1 MKRQCVGQFVGL
13 PSVPRVS
20 GATCR
25 RWSLLL
31 LPFAASRISQVF
43 WSERERLVG
52 AVGIELRATLRARK
66 LLILINEE
74 TVKNCEFA
82 QVRYTPGTRRL
93 PYPSGRPGFWERGAG
108 APVSF
113 CPPSRVCS

>member
-52 AVGIELRATLRARK
+52 AVGIELKATLKARK
-66 LLILINEE
+66 LLIPLNE
-74 TVKNCEFA
+74 KNGKNTEFT
-82 QVRYTPGTRRL
+82 QVR
-93 PYPSGRPGFWERGAG
+93 
-108 APVSF
+108 
-113 CPPSRVCS
+113 